1 MDTPIE
7 SASGNTKLLNQNQ
20 SMKDINSEK
29 STGDAERFNQKI
41 K

>member
-7 SASGNTKLLNQNQ
+7 SSSDNTKLLTQNQ
-20 SMKDINSEK
+20 SMKDIKSDK
-29 STGDAERFNQKI
+29 STGEPERFNQKI